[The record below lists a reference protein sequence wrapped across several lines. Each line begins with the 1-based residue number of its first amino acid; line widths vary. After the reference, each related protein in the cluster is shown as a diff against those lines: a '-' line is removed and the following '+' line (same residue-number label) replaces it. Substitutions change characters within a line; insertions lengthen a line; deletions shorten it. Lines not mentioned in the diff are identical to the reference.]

1 MPRER
6 ISPTVASMS
15 LVPRANMYSPSR
27 ASRNDDM
34 LGRNG
39 VVAASW
45 TAISSRYSGP
55 NTIRR
60 LWVPRPGCRP
70 SGVTLNPRDE
80 YESAAEDRLRTAMS
94 TWSR

>member
-1 MPRER
+1 
-6 ISPTVASMS
+6 
-15 LVPRANMYSPSR
+15 
-27 ASRNDDM
+27 M

-39 VVAASW
+39 VVAVSW

-70 SGVTLNPRDE
+70 SGVTLNPSER
-80 YESAAEDRLRTAMS
+80 YESRRGGQGADGDEHMVEVDAGCHDGNRLPEP
-94 TWSR
+94 